1 MVATMPP
8 PRPASPPHVM
18 ARTVLRS
25 SRPHPIH
32 VHSSRPHP
40 PMQPPCTAS
49 VHADLRE
56 GVDPLGDR
64 PVHEAI
70 GSRVAFRD
78 DRSLYQKPP
87 NEASGN
93 TRLSTLWAGIHWHVP
108 THAHTC
114 MHTCVHTC
122 MHTCMRTL
130 ACAHLHAHVRARARR
145 TPICRLSHAD
155 SGLLAS
161 KARRER
167 AATATWREARREW
180 VRGAAYRR
188 QRLLEQSWR
197 VSALVV
203 VPMPAL
209 PPQPRPYT
217 RACVARGVATR
228 PTVAQ
233 ADDACHP
240 CTRGPPS
247 HRHMMHAIRAHAGS
261 R

>member
-1 MVATMPP
+1 MTTA
-8 PRPASPPHVM
+8 
-18 ARTVLRS
+18 
-25 SRPHPIH
+25 
-32 VHSSRPHP
+32 
-40 PMQPPCTAS
+40 PCTKS
-49 VHADLRE
+49 HQT
-56 GVDPLGDR
+56 R
-64 PVHEAI
+64 PQAT
-70 GSRVAFRD
+70 RAF
-78 DRSLYQKPP
+78 LL
-87 NEASGN
+87 SGQVYTGTSPR
-93 TRLSTLWAGIHWHVP
+93 TRTLACTP
-108 THAHTC
+108 ACTLAC
-114 MHTCVHTC
+114 
-122 MHTCMRTL
+122 TL

-233 ADDACHP
+233 AHDACHP

-247 HRHMMHAIRAHAGS
+247 HRHMMHAIRAHAAHS
-261 R
+261 RTGT